1 MEAQRIITISINKIA
16 GSRNQRGGINLR
28 KNLLVA
34 SVLQSARTLYYE
46 EMCNKMSRTTTL
58 YCRQD
63 SDSDIMESDS
73 SSDEDCT
80 EAPDWG
86 DEPTNNNNNMPSA
99 CEQQNV
105 AGNTPVLEC
114 TSMSISPVVPCPA
127 NNEDKENR
135 LPDHIVPVVDTLEPV
150 KCERIE
156 QVEDL
161 KSCEESEERP
171 VLRDLSSQ
179 NYSCVNC
186 KRKRVEEEPSYD
198 YVSIKRAKMDSDCCY
213 TQQLSSD
220 NAPIPM
226 QTEPITSLV
235 SIFKSGFHGLSG
247 DSLRNS
253 NAGSPT
259 SQSTSEQQQN
269 RSSVMSSHLEPS
281 PYVSPIARSL
291 DILSRPIAAC

>member
-58 YCRQD
+58 YNRCD
-63 SDSDIMESDS
+63 SDMESE
-73 SSDEDCT
+73 EDCT

-86 DEPTNNNNNMPSA
+86 DSETDTSSCNQENNAP
-99 CEQQNV
+99 
-105 AGNTPVLEC
+105 AGNVEC
-114 TSMSISPVVPCPA
+114 SSPITSA
-127 NNEDKENR
+127 NEDKENR
-135 LPDHIVPVVDTLEPV
+135 LPDYITPVVDTLEPV

-156 QVEDL
+156 QVDDL
-161 KSCEESEERP
+161 ESEESSDESSERP

-179 NYSCVNC
+179 NFSCISC
-186 KRKRVEEEPSYD
+186 KRKRSVDDDQSHDSNCVTPN
-198 YVSIKRAKMDSDCCY
+198 KRAKVDSDCCY
-213 TQQLSSD
+213 SQANNTQETTH
-220 NAPIPM
+220 
-226 QTEPITSLV
+226 TEGNITSLV

-247 DSLRNS
+247 DSTRNS
-253 NAGSPT
+253 NSSST
-259 SQSTSEQQQN
+259 EQSQNN
-269 RSSVMSSHLEPS
+269 RSAMSSHLEQS
-281 PYVSPIARSL
+281 SYVSPIARSL

>member
-46 EMCNKMSRTTTL
+46 EMCNTMSRTTTL
-58 YCRQD
+58 YNRCD
-63 SDSDIMESDS
+63 SEMDSED
-73 SSDEDCT
+73 DCT

-86 DEPTNNNNNMPSA
+86 DNETDSA
-99 CEQQNV
+99 SCEQENNAP
-105 AGNTPVLEC
+105 AGNVECSNPVG
-114 TSMSISPVVPCPA
+114 PA
-127 NNEDKENR
+127 HEDKENR
-135 LPDHIVPVVDTLEPV
+135 LPDYITPVVDTLEPV

-161 KSCEESEERP
+161 KCEESVDESSERP

-179 NYSCVNC
+179 NYNCVSC
-186 KRKRVEEEPSYD
+186 KRKRNDDDSSCESNNVPN
-198 YVSIKRAKMDSDCCY
+198 KKAKVDSDCCY
-213 TQQLSSD
+213 SNNTDNTQET
-220 NAPIPM
+220 M
-226 QTEPITSLV
+226 QTEGPITSLV

-247 DSLRNS
+247 DSVRNS
-253 NAGSPT
+253 NSSSDQ
-259 SQSTSEQQQN
+259 SQNN
-269 RSSVMSSHLEPS
+269 RSAMSSHLEQS
-281 PYVSPIARSL
+281 SYVSPIARSL

>member
-58 YCRQD
+58 YCR
-63 SDSDIMESDS
+63 SDSDMDSD
-73 SSDEDCT
+73 DQDCT

-86 DEPTNNNNNMPSA
+86 DVESEPTPAA
-99 CEQQNV
+99 CEQQGNAALP
-105 AGNTPVLEC
+105 AGTAVECSLSLPPVQ
-114 TSMSISPVVPCPA
+114 T
-127 NNEDKENR
+127 NEDKENR

-161 KSCEESEERP
+161 KSCEEEERP
-171 VLRDLSSQ
+171 VLRDLSSN
-179 NYSCVNC
+179 NYNCVNC
-186 KRKRVEEEPSYD
+186 KRKRVDEDSSYD
-198 YVSIKRAKMDSDCCY
+198 YAAKKAKMDSDCCY
-213 TQQLSSD
+213 TQSSD
-220 NAPIPM
+220 NSPQPM

-253 NAGSPT
+253 NAS
-259 SQSTSEQQQN
+259 SEQQSSQNN
-269 RSSVMSSHLEPS
+269 RSAMSSHLEQS
-281 PYVSPIARSL
+281 SYVSPIARSL